1 MAETKRAWYVLR
13 AISGK
18 EAKVKEL
25 LDGAIKNTDLGN
37 HVFQV
42 LIPTE
47 KVLTIKN
54 GKKVVKERN
63 LYSGYVFVEAELIGE
78 VVHEL
83 VNTTNV
89 IDFLKGR
96 GKDAKPEP
104 LRESEVMRMLGM
116 ADDINENLEEGVN
129 DYMVG
134 EIVKVNSGAFSG
146 FNGKAR
152 EEETQSHGQDFRPR
166 DSAGVGEFAGRAR
179 IKSKLTSP
187 GRRDGITRPVFA
199 RRTAAVRK
207 SGKPTRE
214 SRERKSLDSPTCFG
228 QPSQV
233 KALRKPGRQ
242 WLRIGNGKIQT
253 QFVTPNK

>member
-1 MAETKRAWYVLR
+1 MAQTKKETVEAPRYERPTKPLRAWYVLR

-47 KVLTIKN
+47 KVLTVKN
-54 GKKVVKERN
+54 GKKVVKEKN
-63 LYSGYVFVEAELIGE
+63 LYSGYVFIEAELVGE

-104 LRESEVMRMLGM
+104 LRESEVMRMLGT
-116 ADDINENLEEGVN
+116 ADDINENLDEGVN

-134 EIVKVNSGAFSG
+134 ETVKVTDGAFQG
-146 FNGKAR
+146 FNGKITEVSPEKKKLKVVVKIFGR
-152 EEETQSHGQDFRPR
+152 ETPLE
-166 DSAGVGEFAGRAR
+166 
-179 IKSKLTSP
+179 
-187 GRRDGITRPVFA
+187 
-199 RRTAAVRK
+199 
-207 SGKPTRE
+207 
-214 SRERKSLDSPTCFG
+214 LDN
-228 QPSQV
+228 SQV
-233 KALRKPGRQ
+233 ERE
-242 WLRIGNGKIQT
+242 
-253 QFVTPNK
+253 